1 MSKSSISTN
10 QELRK
15 GDYLLSN
22 DGNHKA
28 IFQEDGNFA
37 IYKGGSHTWA
47 TETASSQ
54 PIRILLQQDN
64 NLVMYTKRDEKFW
77 ETATAST
84 TQSERMRLTLTNQGH
99 LVLDKNGQTIWT
111 SANSSGNKN

>member
-15 GDYLLSN
+15 GDYLLS
-22 DGNHKA
+22 DDEKYKA

-37 IYKGGSHTWA
+37 IYKGGSCTWKA
-47 TETASSQ
+47 DTASSQ
-54 PIRILLQQDN
+54 PFRILLQKDN
-64 NLVMYTKRDEKFW
+64 NLVMYTRGDNTFW
-77 ETATAST
+77 ETATAGT

-99 LVLDKNGQTIWT
+99 LVLDNNGQTIWT
-111 SANSSGNKN
+111 SANSCGNKH